1 VARTDGSGA
10 GASPSASAATGS
22 GSAVAGGS
30 SGTDGAGTSTSPMA
44 KIRGADAYLGTLTGS
59 QSAHGVSGGGASLGL
74 PFAPYG
80 DRGPTPNQLLTALL
94 PTIATA
100 AAGGAAWAAFAFF
113 GKRRRDDEEIDQ
125 TLLATAAATSCEA
138 EAAPGLR
145 VVDESVLPRWRR
157 PSLQE
162 VRRTDP
168 LRAAADATHLSF
180 DAAGVRPL
188 ADCER
193 RSIGYRLVRLLDSPD
208 EYRSTE
214 IGILDQGDEVQLL
227 RRQGVYWLVLC
238 PDGRQGWVHRMTL
251 AEPVQP
257 EIDPLRPE
265 PMPQYMDDDPEP
277 WVEDQAG
284 GPTAGGLLE
293 AYMKA
298 RGEIT

>member
-1 VARTDGSGA
+1 
-10 GASPSASAATGS
+10 
-22 GSAVAGGS
+22 
-30 SGTDGAGTSTSPMA
+30 MA
-44 KIRGADAYLGTLTGS
+44 KIRGADSYLGTLTADS
-59 QSAHGVSGGGASLGL
+59 SAHGFSSGGASLGL
-74 PFAPYG
+74 PFSPYG

-113 GKRRRDDEEIDQ
+113 GRRRLDDDEIDQ
-125 TLLATAAATSCEA
+125 NLLATAAATVYEL

-145 VVDESVLPRWRR
+145 VVDESLLPRWRR

-168 LRAAADATHLSF
+168 LRAVADATHLSF
-180 DAAGVRPL
+180 DNAGVMPL

-208 EYRSTE
+208 EFRSTE

-257 EIDPLRPE
+257 EIDPLGPD

-277 WVEDQAG
+277 GVEDFAG
-284 GPTAGGLLE
+284 EPTAGGLLE